1 MTVAINDTKEKM
13 TKAIE
18 ALERELQS
26 IRTGRANPGILD
38 RINANFYGSSTPLKN
53 MANISV
59 SEGRTLVIQPF
70 DKSTLKDIEKAILT
84 SDLGLT
90 PQNDG
95 KVVRIAENMGT
106 TNGIDLSPDGKTL
119 AGWKSTEFGGEGE
132 VSVVDGAIVL
142 EMGNNMTGI
151 TWTDAANS
159 VVAGVS
165 DVGGTDVV
173 LVGLSSETI
182 ATDDADFNND
192 GIVNDHSNRE
202 DHSK

>member
-1 MTVAINDTKEKM
+1 MTVAINETKEKM

-70 DKSTLKDIEKAILT
+70 DKSTLKDIEKSIQE

-90 PQNDG
+90 PSNDG
-95 KVVRIAENMGT
+95 NRILINIPELTGERRKELAKLVHQEAEKAKVGVRNIRRDAMEH
-106 TNGIDLSPDGKTL
+106 IK
-119 AGWKSTEFGGEGE
+119 KSTEGSEDDKKRHQDE
-132 VSVVDGAIVL
+132 VQKITDGFIAQVESI
-142 EMGNNMTGI
+142 
-151 TWTDAANS
+151 ANAKEKEILT
-159 VVAGVS
+159 V
-165 DVGGTDVV
+165 
-173 LVGLSSETI
+173 
-182 ATDDADFNND
+182 
-192 GIVNDHSNRE
+192 
-202 DHSK
+202 